1 MDIQIKQVCRN
12 LRINSTPAEKLFW
25 ETVRNRQIK
34 GYKFN
39 RQYPIVFEIDNNR
52 RFFVADFYCHQL
64 QFVIEIDGG
73 IHETQKDYDELRTKI
88 ISHLGMQVFRFSNA
102 EVLNETDLVVEKL
115 EKIID
120 ELAN

>member
-1 MDIQIKQVCRN
+1 MDISIKEVCRT
-12 LRINSTPAEKLFW
+12 LRQNSTPAEKVFW
-25 ETVRNRQIK
+25 QTVRNRQIK

-64 QFVIEIDGG
+64 RLVIEIDGG
-73 IHETQKDYDELRTKI
+73 IHETQKDYDELRTTI
-88 ISHLGMQVFRFSNA
+88 INELGMQVFRFSNT
-102 EVLNETDLVVEKL
+102 EVLNEIDIVVEKL

-120 ELAN
+120 ELSN

>member
-64 QFVIEIDGG
+64 QVVIEIDGG

-88 ISHLGMQVFRFSNA
+88 ISHLGMQVFRFLNA
-102 EVLNETDLVVEKL
+102 EALNETDLVVEKL